1 VAELPPGGS
10 AAGLSERLRRAEQL
24 RELARLRELIAEDG
38 MLTTG
43 EVMLLFNV
51 TAVTVYNWQE
61 SGGITSVL
69 TPGGHRRY
77 PASQFAELTAEDS
90 MLATGDVM
98 LLLHI
103 NQRAV
108 RLLRD
113 KGDIASVRTPGG
125 HCRYPA
131 SQFAGL
137 SSGRAAAPAAGRRP
151 VRARGG

>member
-1 VAELPPGGS
+1 MRD
-10 AAGLSERLRRAEQL
+10 AAGGLSERLRRAEQL
-24 RELARLRELIAEDG
+24 RELERLRELIAEDA

-51 TAVTVYNWQE
+51 TAETVSNWQK

-77 PASQFAELTAEDS
+77 PASQFAALTAEDS

-98 LLLHI
+98 RLFNL
-103 NQRAV
+103 NQGAV
-108 RLLRD
+108 RRLRD
-113 KGDIASVRTPGG
+113 KGAIASVRTPGG

-131 SQFAGL
+131 SQFA
-137 SSGRAAAPAAGRRP
+137 AAPWHTRP
-151 VRARGG
+151 ADGGN